1 MLAFA
6 FGVTKNRTARVER
19 LGYRIT
25 NISKAGWQKFAI
37 SDLGWD
43 ISGAGSNRRSKYSLI
58 SYDAIGLRYDSCF
71 IYLKLHRLA
80 ATLVIYP

>member
-1 MLAFA
+1 MVSF
-6 FGVTKNRTARVER
+6 KR
-19 LGYRIT
+19 GYRIT

-71 IYLKLHRLA
+71 MFYLSLGSAHGPLTKVCA
-80 ATLVIYP
+80 YVVI